1 MSPMVGLFAAVLL
14 AGAGVVLVVAGQRA
28 TARTG
33 VKRLRAV
40 LDDAPADERER
51 SNLAA
56 AWTQLTR
63 ATDRAGR
70 RSDAFAWLG
79 GVLERG
85 DVALR
90 PGEAAVGAGAL
101 AVSGAV
107 LGGLLAGGLGGAVG
121 GGLVFV
127 LAPLMWLVRRAN
139 KVSAKVDRQLPDVL
153 GALASS
159 LRSGHSLL
167 QAVEAASERTSAPL
181 GPQLAR
187 VVHEMRLGRSMEDA
201 LTSMADRMGS
211 TDLRWTVR
219 AMIIQS
225 RTGGRLADILDTLAE
240 FMRDREEVRREVRA
254 LTADGRLSA
263 WILSLL
269 PVGVTGA
276 LLVMSPD
283 YLAPLVNEAAG
294 LAMIAGAVVLMV
306 AAIVW
311 IRRVVRVEV

>member
-1 MSPMVGLFAAVLL
+1 MSPLVGLVAGALL
-14 AGAGVVLVVAGQRA
+14 AGAGVLLITAGRRSD
-28 TARTG
+28 ARSG
-33 VKRLRAV
+33 VERLRAV
-40 LDDAPADERER
+40 LDDGPADEQER

-56 AWTQLTR
+56 AWSQLTH
-63 ATDRAGR
+63 AADRAGR
-70 RSDAFAWLG
+70 RTDAFAWLR
-79 GVLERG
+79 GVLERA

-90 PGEAAVGAGAL
+90 PAEAAIGLGAL
-101 AVSGAV
+101 TVSGAV
-107 LGGLLAGGLGGAVG
+107 IGGLASGGIAAVLAGGAVF
-121 GGLVFV
+121 GLV
-127 LAPLMWLVRRAN
+127 PLMWLVHVAN
-139 KVSAKVDRQLPDVL
+139 KITAKVDQQLPDVL
-153 GALASS
+153 DALASS

-167 QAVEAASERTSAPL
+167 QAVEAASERTTAPL

-187 VVHEMRLGRSMEDA
+187 VVHEMRLGRSLEGA
-201 LTSMADRMGS
+201 LEAMAERLGS

-219 AMIIQS
+219 AMVIQS
-225 RTGGRLADILDTLAE
+225 RTGGRLADILDTLSE

-276 LLVMSPD
+276 LLMMSPA
-283 YLAPLVNEAAG
+283 YLAPLVQHRAG
-294 LAMIAGAVVLMV
+294 LVMIGASVVLLI